1 MKKVIV
7 FIIGLVFILISCSDK
22 STTNFEDQ
30 TNATV
35 LGKGLDCGDIFLI
48 EFDVTVTGLPENI
61 FGNIYYADNLPHNL
75 KIEGKRIHVKFREP
89 NEEELMVCHDMGP
102 AYSHIFITNI
112 E

>member
-1 MKKVIV
+1 MKKIIV

-35 LGKGLDCGDIFLI
+35 LGKGMDCGLLLI
-48 EFDVTVTGLPENI
+48 ELDNTVTGLPENA
-61 FGNIYYADNLPHNL
+61 FGKIYYANNLPDNL
-75 KIEGKRIHVKFREP
+75 KTKGMRIYVEFREP
-89 NEEELMVCHDMGP
+89 KNDELIVCHDMGP